1 MISSFRNY
9 LVEEEKT
16 LYFVWGRMNPPTAGH
31 EKLLDFLKAKA
42 GNNPYRIYLTQTEDQ
57 NKNPIPFVQKV
68 KFARKGFPQYARQ
81 IMMDRKLKTIFDAV
95 TSFYNEGFKRIV
107 VVAGGDRIR
116 EYEVTLNKYNGKK
129 GRHGFY
135 NFEKITV
142 MNAGDRDPEASG
154 VAGVSGTKL
163 RGFVK
168 SGDFTSFAQNMPKK
182 LSNADAKQVFN
193 AVRKGLGLKE
203 QKEFVNHVQLE
214 TVSQT
219 REAYVAGDLF
229 SVGDTVVIKDT
240 DVVAEVKHL
249 GSNYIIVE
257 SDGVQMR
264 KWLNAVELIEK
275 EGNQKV
281 RQDPDVKKAPGTQP
295 APYYG
300 GLSKSTK
307 KKRLAHF
314 KKYSKYDDDNPKAYK
329 KAPGDATAKTKPSK
343 HTKKFKAMYGEDA
356 VKLAKQRIDRE
367 KAADAKRHDRMMDR
381 ARLRKTMRKNRE
393 TS

>member
-203 QKEFVNHVQLE
+203 QREFVNHVQLE